1 MRYYAPSKSAF
12 AYAMYPFLRF
22 LLFQLDAERA
32 HHLVMDRLS
41 AAAAPAQALLTQ
53 RYAKRQFDQPTE
65 IMGITFPN
73 RIGMAAGFDKDARH
87 LAALQTLGFGFVEV
101 GTVTPRAQPGNP
113 KPRIFRLPRDKALIN
128 RLGFN
133 NDGLDAMRERL
144 EQRPEGLVVGGNIG
158 KNKDTDADEA
168 VNDYVACFR
177 GLHDRV
183 DYFVVNVS
191 SPNTPGLRN
200 LQDREPLTRI
210 LGDLQNANQGLSV
223 PKPILLKIAP
233 DLPDLQIVDTVHLVQ
248 ELGID
253 GIVACNTTIQRDG
266 LNTQAARLE
275 DIGAGGVSG
284 RPVRQRAT
292 EVMTLIRET
301 AGRDMILVGVGGI
314 ASADSARE
322 RLAAGADLLQIY
334 TGFIYEGPAIVGALK
349 RAIMTA

>member
-1 MRYYAPSKSAF
+1 
-12 AYAMYPFLRF
+12 MYPLLRSF
-22 LLFQLDAERA
+22 LFQIDAERA

-41 AAAAPAQALLTQ
+41 AAAARSPARALLTQ
-53 RYAKRQFDQPTE
+53 RYAKRQYDQPRE
-65 IMGITFPN
+65 VMGITFPN

-87 LAALQTLGFGFVEV
+87 LTALQALGFGFVEV

-133 NDGLDAMRERL
+133 NEGLDAMRGRL
-144 EQRPEGLVVGGNIG
+144 ERRPEGLVVGGNIG
-158 KNKDTDADEA
+158 KNKDTPADEA
-168 VNDYVACFR
+168 VNDYVTCFR

-210 LGDLQNANQGLSV
+210 LSEVQNANQGLATS
-223 PKPILLKIAP
+223 KPILLKIAP
-233 DLPDLQIVDTVHLVQ
+233 DLSDAQIVDTVHLVQ
-248 ELGID
+248 ELGVD
-253 GIVACNTTIQRDG
+253 GIVACNTTISRDD
-266 LNTQAARLE
+266 LETRPDRLE

-284 RPVRQRAT
+284 RPVQQRAT
-292 EVMTLIRET
+292 DVTTLIRET
-301 AGRDMILVGVGGI
+301 AGADMTLIGVGGI

-349 RAIMTA
+349 RAVMNA